1 MEREFE
7 FEKPVAEMEKAI
19 EKLKSSAAENKG
31 DFGAQIAELEKK
43 CEERKKEIYGSL
55 TPWQTV
61 QVARHPRRPVLY
73 DYISLMFD
81 DFVELHGDRCFGDD
95 RALIGGFAKMDG
107 KKVMLIG
114 HSKGKNVEEN
124 VRRNFG
130 MARPEGYR
138 KALRLMRLAEKFNI
152 PVVTFI
158 DTAGAYPG
166 LDAEERGQ
174 AEAIARNLTE
184 MAKLEIPVVSVVTG
198 EGGSGGALGIG
209 VADSVLM
216 LSNAVYSVISP
227 EGCASILWRDA
238 AYSSQAADS
247 LKITA
252 KSLLS
257 LGVIDEIIQEPAGGA
272 HSNHEATAKAIKTAV
287 LKHLKKLAPLS
298 TSKLIARRFEKFS
311 AMGKFTKT

>member
-1 MEREFE
+1 MARELE
-7 FEKPVAEMEKAI
+7 FEKPINEMEKAI
-19 EKLKSSAAENKG
+19 EKLKALAAENKG
-31 DFGAQIAELEKK
+31 DFSAQIAELEKK
-43 CEERKKEIYGSL
+43 CEERKREVYDTL
-55 TPWQTV
+55 TPWETV
-61 QVARHPRRPVLY
+61 QVARQPRRPVLY
-73 DYISLMFD
+73 DYISMIFS
-81 DFVELHGDRCFGDD
+81 DFTELHGDRCFGDD
-95 RALIGGFAKMDG
+95 RALIGGFARLDEQ
-107 KKVMLIG
+107 KVMLIG

-138 KALRLMRLAEKFNI
+138 KALRLMKLAEKFNVPI
-152 PVVTFI
+152 VTLI
-158 DTAGAYPG
+158 DTSGAFPG

-184 MAKLEIPVVSVVTG
+184 MAKLEVPVVTVVTG

-209 VADSVLM
+209 VADAVLM

-238 AYSSQAADS
+238 SFASQAADN

-257 LGVIDEIIQEPAGGA
+257 LGVIDEIIPEPSGGA
-272 HSNHEATAKAIKTAV
+272 HNNHEATAQSLKEAV
-287 LKHLKKLAPLS
+287 LKHIRKLTPLS
-298 TSKLIARRFEKFS
+298 PQKIIAHRFEKFS
-311 AMGKFTKT
+311 AMGKFAK

>member
-1 MEREFE
+1 MEREFD
-7 FEKPVAEMEKAI
+7 FEKPVADLEKAI
-19 EKLKSSAAENKG
+19 EKLKSTAADSKG
-31 DFGAQIAELEKK
+31 ELGEQIAELERK
-43 CEERKKEIYGSL
+43 CEERKKEIYDAL

-73 DYISLMFD
+73 DYISLIFK
-81 DFVELHGDRCFGDD
+81 DFVELRGDRCFGDD
-95 RALIGGFAKMDG
+95 RALIGGFATLDKQ
-107 KKVMLIG
+107 KVMLIG

-130 MARPEGYR
+130 MAKPEGYR
-138 KALRLMRLAEKFNI
+138 KALRLMRLAEKFNV
-152 PVVTFI
+152 PVLTFI
-158 DTAGAYPG
+158 DTSGAFPG
-166 LDAEERGQ
+166 LDAEQRGQ

-184 MAKLEIPVVSVVTG
+184 MARLEVPIVTVVTG

-209 VADSVLM
+209 VADVVLM

-238 AYSSQAADS
+238 AFSAQAAEN

-257 LGVIDEIIQEPAGGA
+257 LGVIDEIIREPAGGA
-272 HSNHEATAKAIKTAV
+272 HSDHAATAKAIKSAV
-287 LKHLKKLAPLS
+287 LKHLKKLTPLAPQKILA
-298 TSKLIARRFEKFS
+298 KRFEKFS
-311 AMGKFTKT
+311 AMGKFTK